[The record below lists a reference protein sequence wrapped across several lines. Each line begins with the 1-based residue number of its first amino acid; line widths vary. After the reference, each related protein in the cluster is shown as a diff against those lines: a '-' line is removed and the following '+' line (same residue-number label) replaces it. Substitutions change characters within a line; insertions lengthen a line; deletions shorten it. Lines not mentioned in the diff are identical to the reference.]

1 MTVRLSIQHIETS
14 SLLAVAKWYTQSH
27 EAKLTFL
34 PTFLNQV
41 KKEGDGYEAMEASRL
56 LTTDRGYSF
65 GTASITLRLGAEP
78 VEGVGVCCRPG
89 DDGVVL

>member
-34 PTFLNQV
+34 PTFLNHV
-41 KKEGDGYEAMEASRL
+41 KAMEASRL